1 MSTTTL
7 AAKQM
12 IPLLGMVWRGMWG
25 ATAATAATAAAQ
37 VIAADEDSDDTVDE
51 TV

>member
-7 AAKQM
+7 SAKQM

-25 ATAATAATAAAQ
+25 ATAATAAAQ
-37 VIAADEDSDDTVDE
+37 VIAADEDSDDEVDE
-51 TV
+51 TAA